1 MAILKGVIAL
11 QKYVHITPVIL
22 ACVIYMH
29 VTWVSSQKYSCD
41 TIVPHLQ
48 NNFGLPLRNTLKLIS
63 KILKNSTWAQFRHKT
78 LKLDNSER
86 ITGPPGFFG
95 ISIKIFHFRLF
106 FFLQFKKE
114 HHSVEI

>member
-29 VTWVSSQKYSCD
+29 VTWVSSQKYSCNI
-41 TIVPHLQ
+41 IVPHLQ

-95 ISIKIFHFRLF
+95 ISFKIFHFRLF
-106 FFLQFKKE
+106 FL
-114 HHSVEI
+114 

>member
-48 NNFGLPLRNTLKLIS
+48 NNFGLPLRNTLKLARFS
-63 KILKNSTWAQFRHKT
+63 KIQHEPS
-78 LKLDNSER
+78 LD
-86 ITGPPGFFG
+86 
-95 ISIKIFHFRLF
+95 IKH
-106 FFLQFKKE
+106 
-114 HHSVEI
+114 